1 MCNSLSSRI
10 LGYLPRVIPN
20 PAGYYDIYH
29 VLYQIQR
36 DIRISTICN
45 TKSSR
50 ILGYLQ
56 CVILYPA
63 GYQDI
68 YHVLYQ
74 IQRDIRISTI
84 CNTKSSGIIGYLP
97 CVIPPKSSG
106 ILGYLSCVIPN
117 PAGYQDIYHVKYQIQ
132 RDIRISTLCYTRNQ
146 VSVISGI

>member
-20 PAGYYDIYH
+20 PAGYY
-29 VLYQIQR
+29 
-36 DIRISTICN
+36 
-45 TKSSR
+45 
-50 ILGYLQ
+50 
-56 CVILYPA
+56 
-63 GYQDI
+63 DI

-117 PAGYQDIYHVKYQIQ
+117 PAGY
-132 RDIRISTLCYTRNQ
+132 
-146 VSVISGI
+146 